1 MTQYT
6 PSSSEPGQ
14 RPPNFWNASHGIGSW
29 LFTLDHKR
37 IGVMYLAFVWAAF
50 MLGGVF
56 ALLVRTEEFSAEKGK
71 QLFLKT
77 KNWEGEDAPSC
88 SSCHTDDP
96 RQKGKHA
103 ASKKPILPLAPI
115 SNPDRFT
122 NATKVEKNFSTHCQE
137 IYSRDCDPA
146 EKGHYLAYFLSVK

>member
-1 MTQYT
+1 MKAKSIVVALTALFAASAFAQGISDTQRDVMKKLMADY
-6 PSSSEPGQ
+6 
-14 RPPNFWNASHGIGSW
+14 ASQ
-29 LFTLDHKR
+29 DKAVAAKQKR
-37 IGVMYLAFVWAAF
+37 NPIRA
-50 MLGGVF
+50 
-56 ALLVRTEEFSAEKGK
+56 EEFSAEKGK

-96 RQKGKHA
+96 RQNGKHA

-115 SNPDRFT
+115 SNPERFT
-122 NATKVEKNFSTHCQE
+122 NVAKVEKNFSTHCQE

-146 EKGHYLAYFLSVK
+146 EKGHYLAYLLSVK

>member
-1 MTQYT
+1 MKTKSIIVAFAALFSTSAFAQGI
-6 PSSSEPGQ
+6 SNGQ
-14 RPPNFWNASHGIGSW
+14 RDVIKKLMADYASQDK
-29 LFTLDHKR
+29 TVAAKQKR
-37 IGVMYLAFVWAAF
+37 NPIRA
-50 MLGGVF
+50 
-56 ALLVRTEEFSAEKGK
+56 EEFSAETGK
-71 QLFLKT
+71 QLFLRT

-115 SNPDRFT
+115 SNPERFT
-122 NATKVEKNFSTHCQE
+122 NVAKVEKNFSTHCQE
-137 IYSRDCDPA
+137 IYNRDCDPA

>member
-1 MTQYT
+1 MNAKSIVAALTALFAASAFAQNISDTQRDVIKKLMADY
-6 PSSSEPGQ
+6 
-14 RPPNFWNASHGIGSW
+14 ASQ
-29 LFTLDHKR
+29 DKAVAAKQKR
-37 IGVMYLAFVWAAF
+37 NPI
-50 MLGGVF
+50 
-56 ALLVRTEEFSAEKGK
+56 RTEEFSAEKGK

>member
-1 MTQYT
+1 MNAKSIVAALTALFAASAFAQSISDTQRDVIKKLMADY
-6 PSSSEPGQ
+6 
-14 RPPNFWNASHGIGSW
+14 ASQ
-29 LFTLDHKR
+29 DKAVAAKQKR
-37 IGVMYLAFVWAAF
+37 NPI
-50 MLGGVF
+50 
-56 ALLVRTEEFSAEKGK
+56 RTEEFSAEKGK

>member
-1 MTQYT
+1 M
-6 PSSSEPGQ
+6 
-14 RPPNFWNASHGIGSW
+14 NAKSIVAALTA
-29 LFTLDHKR
+29 LFTASAFAQSISDTQRDVIKKLMADYASQDKAVAAKQKR
-37 IGVMYLAFVWAAF
+37 NPI
-50 MLGGVF
+50 
-56 ALLVRTEEFSAEKGK
+56 RTEEFSAEKGK